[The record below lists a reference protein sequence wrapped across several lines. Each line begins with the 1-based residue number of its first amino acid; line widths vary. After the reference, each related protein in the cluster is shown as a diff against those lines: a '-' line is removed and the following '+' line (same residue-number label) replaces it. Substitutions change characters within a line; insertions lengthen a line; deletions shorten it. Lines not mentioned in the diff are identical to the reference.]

1 MKQIK
6 IAAASDLH
14 YISPE
19 LTDHGELFMRVV
31 RTEDAKLSECSDA
44 IMEALTE
51 CIIRENP
58 DICIIPGDLTFNG
71 ERKSL
76 EGCMEYL
83 KKIRDAG
90 IPVLVIP
97 GNHDIANRHA
107 AEYRGNARIPAETI
121 SPEMFLSLAGEFGYA
136 DAQEKDA
143 YSMSYLF
150 ETEELGIL
158 MLDANTRE
166 YPGGIR
172 PETLEWAEKVLQK
185 SEERGI
191 PVISVTHQ
199 NVICQNPFMDRG
211 FVLDNHQAVK
221 VLLNKYHVPVNL
233 SGHCHMMHTAV
244 SGDLRDISVGSLMI
258 SPLHYG
264 ILMMPEGK
272 FETKRIGILEQEAY
286 SRFREA
292 VGAQIRKELDARI
305 PGGEDNEK
313 MAEFSVRAN
322 HALFSGNTSL
332 FAQLRQDEVFDLW
345 KKKAP
350 DAFWLAYM
358 KTYLC
363 EDREYGKDSADDLRS
378 ILFGRNKPFGKQE

>member
-1 MKQIK
+1 MKRIK

-19 LTDHGELFMRVV
+19 LTDYGELFMRVV

-76 EGCMEYL
+76 EGCLEYL
-83 KKIRDAG
+83 KKIRNTG

-136 DAQEKDA
+136 DVQEKDA

-185 SEERGI
+185 SEERNI

-199 NVICQNPFMDRG
+199 NVICQNPFMDSG
-211 FVLDNHQAVK
+211 FVLDNHEEVK
-221 VLLNKYHVPVNL
+221 ELFRKYHVSINL

-244 SGDLRDISVGSLMI
+244 SGTLRDISVGSLMI

-264 ILMMPEGK
+264 ILTMPEGI
-272 FETKRIGILEQEAY
+272 FEIKRLGILEQEAY

-292 VGAQIRKELDARI
+292 VGAQILKELNVKL
-305 PGGEDNEK
+305 PGEEDNER
-313 MAEFSVRAN
+313 MADFSVRAN
-322 HALFSGNTSL
+322 HALFSGNSSL
-332 FAQLRQDEVFDLW
+332 FAQLRQDAVFDLW

>member
-19 LTDHGELFMRVV
+19 LTDYGELFMRVV
-31 RTEDAKLSECSDA
+31 RTEDAKLSECSDE
-44 IMEALTE
+44 IMQALAE
-51 CIIRENP
+51 SIIRENP

-76 EGCMEYL
+76 EGCLEYL
-83 KKIRDAG
+83 KKIRNAG

-121 SPEMFLSLAGEFGYA
+121 SPEMFLSLAGEFGYG

-150 ETEELGIL
+150 ETEGLGIL

-172 PETLEWAEKVLQK
+172 PESLEWVEKVLQK

-211 FVLDNHQAVK
+211 FVLDNHEEVK
-221 VLLNKYHVPVNL
+221 ELFRKYHVSINL

-244 SGDLRDISVGSLMI
+244 SGTLRDISVGSLMI

-264 ILMMPEGK
+264 ILTMPEGI
-272 FETKRIGILEQEAY
+272 FEIKRLGILEQEAY

-292 VGAQIRKELDARI
+292 VGAQILKELNVKL
-305 PGGEDNEK
+305 PGEEDNER
-313 MAEFSVRAN
+313 MADFSVRAN
-322 HALFSGNTSL
+322 HALFSGNSSL
-332 FAQLRQDEVFDLW
+332 FAQLRQDAVFDLW

-350 DAFWLAYM
+350 DAFWFAYM
-358 KTYLC
+358 QTYLC
-363 EDREYGKDSADDLRS
+363 EDRFDGEDISDDLRS
-378 ILFGRNKPFGKQE
+378 VLSGRNKPFGKQE